1 MKNTDKKSKIKMV
14 FFDMDGVLF
23 DIEFIGN
30 DRRVGVSS
38 WALLLDKIGLSQEY
52 KKAKQKFLN
61 GGFPSYLEWSNE
73 ICKVLKKH
81 KLTKDKFMEV
91 ISSKPLMNG
100 TKETLKELKERGYKT
115 AVISGGFKEIVE
127 KAQKLI
133 NLDSAI
139 ASCELLFNKS
149 GYLKSWKLI
158 PCDFED
164 KGKYFEKIANQFGFL
179 PSECA
184 HIGDEIND
192 ISVFQKAGLSIAF
205 NCFKPEVKKNADIV
219 IDKKDLREIL
229 PYFPP
234 II

>member
-1 MKNTDKKSKIKMV
+1 MKMTNKSKIKMV
-14 FFDMDGVLF
+14 FFDMEGVLF

-38 WALLLDKIGLSQEY
+38 WALLLDKIGLFQEY
-52 KKAKQKFLN
+52 ERTKQKFSN
-61 GGFPSYLEWSNE
+61 GDFSSYLDWSNE
-73 ICKVLKKH
+73 VCKVLKKY
-81 KLTKDKFMEV
+81 KLTKDKFTEV
-91 ISSKPLMNG
+91 ISSKPLMKG
-100 TKETLKELKERGYKT
+100 AKETLKELKNRGYKT

-127 KAQKLI
+127 KVRKLF
-133 NLDSAI
+133 NLDSAT

-149 GYLKSWKLI
+149 GYLKNWKLI

-164 KGKYFEKIANQFGFL
+164 KGKYFEKVSRQFGFL

-192 ISVFQKAGLSIAF
+192 ISIFQRAGLSIAF
-205 NCFKPEVKKNADIV
+205 NCFKDEIKKSVDIV

-229 PYFPP
+229 PFFPK
-234 II
+234 IS

>member
-1 MKNTDKKSKIKMV
+1 MV

-38 WALLLDKIGLSQEY
+38 WALLLDKIGLFGEY
-52 KKAKQKFLN
+52 EKAKQKFLN
-61 GGFPSYLEWSNE
+61 GDFSSYLKWSNE
-73 ICKVLKKH
+73 VCKVLKKH
-81 KLTKDKFMEV
+81 KLKRDKFTEI
-91 ISSKPLMNG
+91 ISGKTLMNG
-100 TKETLKELKERGYKT
+100 AKETLKELKKQGYKT
-115 AVISGGFKEIVE
+115 AVISGGFQEM
-127 KAQKLI
+127 AQRAKKL
-133 NLDSAI
+133 LDLDFAI
-139 ASCELLFNKS
+139 GSCELLFNKNEV
-149 GYLKSWKLI
+149 LESWKLI

-164 KGKYFEKIANQFGFL
+164 KGKYFEKVSRQFGFL

-205 NCFKPEVKKNADIV
+205 NCFKPEVKKAADIV

-234 II
+234 IK